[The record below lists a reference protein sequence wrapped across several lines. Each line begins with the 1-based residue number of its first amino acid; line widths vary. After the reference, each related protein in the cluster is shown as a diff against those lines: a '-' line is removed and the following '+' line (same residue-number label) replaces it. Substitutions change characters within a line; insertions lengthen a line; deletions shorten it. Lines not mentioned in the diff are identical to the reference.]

1 MMRLGPSGIAS
12 GGKWSDSGYVLKIR
26 ISHSVGSGD
35 EKKKELEQLEEGA
48 IIF

>member
-1 MMRLGPSGIAS
+1 MELPVS

-35 EKKKELEQLEEGA
+35 EKKKELSNWKKET